1 VFGFPKG
8 AAAGTCLHTILERIS
23 FSDSSGH
30 AEVIAEQLARAG
42 FADSWLP
49 TVSEWMQEVL
59 HSQLM
64 PGLSLSCLQE
74 GARLNEMAFYFP
86 LESLRLEQFN
96 RVLHDFDHAPLPE
109 RSGTLH
115 GLMTGFIDL
124 VFCWQGKYYLADY
137 KSNHLGSQPED
148 YCPER
153 LAAAMQ
159 EHRYDLQY
167 LIYTVALHRF
177 LSQRLR
183 GYSYEQHFGGAL
195 YLFLR
200 GMSAAAPG
208 CGVFTVC
215 PPSALIEKLDA
226 SVRHAHRSSAN
237 YLMCAS

>member
-1 VFGFPKG
+1 
-8 AAAGTCLHTILERIS
+8 
-23 FSDSSGH
+23 
-30 AEVIAEQLARAG
+30 
-42 FADSWLP
+42 
-49 TVSEWMQEVL
+49 
-59 HSQLM
+59 
-64 PGLSLSCLQE
+64 
-74 GARLNEMAFYFP
+74 MAFYFP
-86 LESLRLEQFN
+86 LESLRLERFN
-96 RVLHDFDHAPLPE
+96 QVLRDFGHAPLPE

-148 YCPER
+148 YCPAR

-177 LSQRLR
+177 LGQRLR

-200 GMSAAAPG
+200 GMSFPS
-208 CGVFTVC
+208 
-215 PPSALIEKLDA
+215 PSAGGIFTARPPCALVERLDA
-226 SVRHAHRSSAN
+226 SCRISK
-237 YLMCAS
+237 